1 MSVDLH
7 TKTQS
12 WVGAES
18 SLLISFFD
26 TITYNLEDSDRG
38 SRFPYIAK
46 ELYYGELQPHN
57 VDKALKELQQI
68 EKEFSKLKPTCA
80 VWDIE
85 DLQKQPPWGD
95 NISKDITNLTEYFT
109 TVMGE
114 NLLDIV
120 RIALQDAKKNKSS
133 LVLR

>member
-7 TKTQS
+7 TDTQS
-12 WVGAES
+12 WVGTES
-18 SLLISFFD
+18 SVLISFFD
-26 TITYNLEDSDRG
+26 TITYNLENSERG

-46 ELYYGELQPHN
+46 ELYYGELQPEH
-57 VDKALKELQQI
+57 VSAALAELQQI
-68 EKEFSKLKPTCA
+68 EKELAKLPPTNI

-95 NISKDITNLTEYFT
+95 NVSKDITNLAEYFT
-109 TVMGE
+109 TTMGE
-114 NLLDIV
+114 NLLDI
-120 RIALQDAKKNKSS
+120 ILTALQNAKKHNSS